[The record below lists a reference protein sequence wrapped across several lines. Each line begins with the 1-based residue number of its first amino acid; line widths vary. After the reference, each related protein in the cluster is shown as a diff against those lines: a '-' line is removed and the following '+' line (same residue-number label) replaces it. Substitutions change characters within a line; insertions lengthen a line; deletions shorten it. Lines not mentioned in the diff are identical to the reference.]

1 MKTMKHSGKKI
12 LSVFLAVLMVMT
24 AWVFVAPT
32 EAEAASKTVALS
44 ALAAIHNGSGDRS
57 NYDRIVICSD
67 GEAGN
72 TTVGNAKFNMASI
85 PENASKVTFNLST
98 GNHGGSLVSGASVKV
113 FLIDPSKCQAT
124 DINQA
129 INNIANI
136 YGGDY
141 NSEQGVTNAYN
152 YYDVTESQALYTFS
166 QNSSSHSFDITD
178 AVNTARAKGWSDLC
192 FAFIMP
198 DIYNDNNSNTWSDT
212 HINVSGTNLVCEYEP
227 VGQYYIRYVVNV
239 TNTGDEKDNNLFVSY
254 RTNNGQ
260 GELVTNETLFDGG
273 NFDWNGNNYV
283 IYEGYIDGFPTELHH
298 HFAFST
304 NTADE
309 RHENFRLYVGKDANS
324 LSSNSILA
332 TSGNNWTYNNKN
344 QDNHMPVVSGTP
356 YQNSISGMS
365 SLSFTVGKNGQGQSS
380 VTTGTVYDQYGVQW
394 YQAPTYAV
402 SSSSTSQ
409 VNVSGISAVASGRG
423 AYVKVTDPSGVFKSE
438 YGYNPSTGKVTLY
451 LRATSGGAS
460 ASVPITITAPQY
472 NAYLNYY
479 SGANAK
485 TYSNIGY
492 YNQSVIL
499 SDFPANSTP
508 TQLTGNAQ
516 QHQTYTWPANATQ
529 AFYIT
534 SDTTFPEVKGT
545 LADHNFDKNS
555 NGSVD
560 VGDYTITDGNH
571 SLTCADCGYTKT
583 QTHQK
588 GTTGYVTK
596 EETCTEDGIMT
607 YDCSVCG
614 KKAIETSEIN
624 NITGHNFAGSAVEN
638 VTGENG
644 NHWKKCSRCNVCGW
658 GTTENAYENHNWD
671 KNSDG
676 IVDASDAIETKAS
689 TCKEAG
695 YEKYK
700 CTVCSAT
707 WTKTLDLATH
717 TITATAKKD
726 VTNVCGGDGNAAF
739 WSCSVCDRVWK
750 DAALTEEISNV
761 DADNDG
767 IPDAAETK
775 GPDHEFTGA
784 YVSVSGGEDGTH
796 HRQCTRFTQCKTYGP
811 EEKHTWGD
819 PAVTPATCE
828 KEGKK
833 VYTCTSGCGQTY
845 EETIEKATH
854 QMTKI
859 PAVAAACGKPGNNE
873 YYSCST
879 CGKYYKDAE
888 GTKKTTVSD
897 ETIPALEH
905 TWTSHH
911 DYDTLKEDATCQ
923 KAAVYNN
930 HCDYCKVKMTG
941 ATHPYGAP
949 DTVNGHQ
956 FNGEIKKN
964 DDGTHSYACTVAGC
978 QEYGNATNC
987 EFTVLVKDVASTCHT
1002 VGYTIYKCA
1011 TCGKEKRVEKTSY
1024 DFTNHAGGTEVRDI
1038 IETKCNSNGFT
1049 GNTYCLGC
1057 RAIIKNGTTIT
1068 ADPSVHPHEDMKDY
1082 AKVDSTCQNDG
1093 WKAYRY
1099 CSACGT
1105 YEIAKET
1112 IAKKAHKF
1120 TTYTSNGDG
1129 THTATCD
1136 TCKADVAEPVTDTK
1150 DCSGGTAN
1158 CVDEA
1163 VCTVC
1168 GGKYGEV
1175 DSANHKT
1182 VITVKKKDSTC
1193 QTEGYEAYRKCEAC
1207 NVDIDPIT
1215 PIAKKD
1221 HVYGLWSTNNDGTHS
1236 RSCTTCDATVA
1247 NVAKETADCSGGVAT
1262 CIARAKCAVC
1272 KAEYGEINIAN
1283 HATQA
1288 ATLKNAKE
1296 ASCTEEGYTGDRHYD
1311 CCDAIKENGTTIPKL
1326 DHKYTV
1332 ALENTK
1338 VASTCTEKGSIKY
1351 KCETC
1356 DATEEKE
1363 LELNPQNHSSE
1374 ETIVVNDKAATC
1386 ESDGYTGDTYHKCCY
1401 KPGGSTAENRYALIS
1416 KGSVIKA
1423 NGQHVYSDAVPEYMI
1438 KKIVEEKDAEGNVT
1452 SRSFDLKDEEPAYA
1466 EKIGYRHDDNY
1477 WYHKQICTICYE
1489 VVETRCYTYPDHQ
1502 ADCVNTDSCFVCK
1515 GLCSLTNPDKHTL
1528 KEIEKISATCE
1539 KNGRKAYYVC
1549 EACGKE
1555 FFDLAGK
1562 NEITDE
1568 NKSQLVIPST
1578 MKHTID
1584 RDETPIADNKGN
1596 HTYSCSVCGTAIVE
1610 ACSGGEATCKDKAK
1624 CEYCGV
1630 EYGELNKNKHVK
1642 GTTIVESQEPY
1653 KCKPG
1658 VSGKTV
1664 YICCPDVVVYE
1675 GDIIPATEPH
1685 DWKET
1690 TDKADNCA
1698 NGYTITKTCNYCG
1711 EVEITEVAAGTHD
1724 LSVVVYETEK
1734 DCKKERTIYYA
1745 CSICG
1750 FTDKEV
1756 EIDGVTYKYI
1766 FAEVIEAKEDCTW
1779 TSWTYEQKPSCVVEG
1794 KKTRKCLACG
1804 KTEEEILPKTDHTIK
1819 TEAGYAA
1826 TCDKAGKQD
1835 YVYCVIE
1842 GCPYAKGG
1850 APIGQLAGYEKYKD
1864 CNGKVIE
1871 ALGHG
1876 DHNGDDY
1883 CDHCGGFLH
1892 ENEDGTNCNCIC
1904 HKRHWFMRIIYKI
1917 LRFFW
1922 KLFGISRTCC
1932 SAGVH
1937 Y

>member
-1 MKTMKHSGKKI
+1 MKTKKQTGKKV

-32 EAEAASKTVALS
+32 EAEAAVAATIKSTNEAELAKISGTTEITANVTGRFTNTGGTNEGDTDSEYSTYGSTYYKNVLYSPPNTWGSQAASVYHTDSNSTNVTYYMFYPTTVLMYDDATIPQMGAVFCVDPSDNYKAVMQSVWLKSNATGLALGGNWKGYTSGKIKFYLNMTNGTEYLSTTGSKEGSLQRTTAEDNWEFFANTIRFTGTMSDTEYSRTIKPTWGFLTGTNQYYKGIRWRDGASHNTSATASTPIYVINVKPLKAAYTEALS
-44 ALAAIHNGSGDRS
+44 VYNTLMDAKNDGTLAK
-57 NYDRIVICSD
+57 Y
-67 GEAGN
+67 
-72 TTVGNAKFNMASI
+72 TT
-85 PENASKVTFNLST
+85 
-98 GNHGGSLVSGASVKV
+98 ASVKTFV
-113 FLIDPSKCQAT
+113 ELANALLAANPNNYDWSSNTAT
-124 DINQA
+124 Q
-129 INNIANI
+129 
-136 YGGDY
+136 
-141 NSEQGVTNAYN
+141 VTNYATNAAAAVSAWNAWGGLEIQKYSVTFK
-152 YYDVTESQALYTFS
+152 DVNGNEFS
-166 QNSSSHSFDITD
+166 QNYNYGT
-178 AVNTARAKGWSDLC
+178 AVDCASIAAGLGNTIKQIDKDYHQSYSWNTA
-192 FAFIMP
+192 
-198 DIYNDNNSNTWSDT
+198 
-212 HINVSGTNLVCEYEP
+212 
-227 VGQYYIRYVVNV
+227 
-239 TNTGDEKDNNLFVSY
+239 
-254 RTNNGQ
+254 
-260 GELVTNETLFDGG
+260 
-273 NFDWNGNNYV
+273 
-283 IYEGYIDGFPTELHH
+283 
-298 HFAFST
+298 
-304 NTADE
+304 
-309 RHENFRLYVGKDANS
+309 
-324 LSSNSILA
+324 
-332 TSGNNWTYNNKN
+332 TY
-344 QDNHMPVVSGTP
+344 
-356 YQNSISGMS
+356 
-365 SLSFTVGKNGQGQSS
+365 
-380 VTTGTVYDQYGVQW
+380 VTT
-394 YQAPTYAV
+394 
-402 SSSSTSQ
+402 
-409 VNVSGISAVASGRG
+409 
-423 AYVKVTDPSGVFKSE
+423 VTDDVVITE
-438 YGYNPSTGKVTLY
+438 TANNAENHTYGGWTQNENDHTRTC
-451 LRATSGGAS
+451 
-460 ASVPITITAPQY
+460 TA
-472 NAYLNYY
+472 
-479 SGANAK
+479 
-485 TYSNIGY
+485 
-492 YNQSVIL
+492 
-499 SDFPANSTP
+499 
-508 TQLTGNAQ
+508 
-516 QHQTYTWPANATQ
+516 
-529 AFYIT
+529 
-534 SDTTFPEVKGT
+534 
-545 LADHNFDKNS
+545 
-555 NGSVD
+555 
-560 VGDYTITDGNH
+560 
-571 SLTCADCGYTKT
+571 CGYVQT
-583 QTHQK
+583 QGHIVDYNK
-588 GTTGYVTK
+588 GYPTK
-596 EETCTEDGIMT
+596 EETCTEDGEMT

-614 KKAIETSEIN
+614 KKAIETSVIN
-624 NITGHNFAGSAVEN
+624 KITGHDFSGEIVIKEE
-638 VTGENG
+638 GENG
-644 NHWKKCSRCNVCGW
+644 SHWKKCVRFDECGAYGW
-658 GTTENAYENHNWD
+658 AGVENKCEYHNWD

-676 IVDASDAIETKAS
+676 TVDASDAEETKAS

-695 YEKYK
+695 YEKYTCK
-700 CTVCSAT
+700 VCSAT

-717 TITATAKKD
+717 TIAATAAKN
-726 VTNVCGGDGNAAF
+726 VTNVCGGEGNIAY
-739 WSCSVCDRVWK
+739 WTCSVCNRVWK
-750 DAALTEEISNV
+750 DAGLANEISNV

-784 YVSVSGGEDGTH
+784 YVSASAGENGKH
-796 HRQCTRFTQCKTYGP
+796 YRQCTRFTQCNTYGP
-811 EEKHTWGD
+811 EEKHTWGAPAVENATCTKEGSKTYTCTLCPQTYTETISKVAHEMTKID
-819 PAVTPATCE
+819 AVTP
-828 KEGKK
+828 K
-833 VYTCTSGCGQTY
+833 CG
-845 EETIEKATH
+845 IA
-854 QMTKI
+854 
-859 PAVAAACGKPGNNE
+859 GNYE

-879 CGKYYKDAE
+879 CGKYYKDEA
-888 GTKKTTVSD
+888 GTTETTVSA

-905 TWTSHH
+905 TWTAHH
-911 DYDTLKEDATCQ
+911 DYDTLKDAATCQ
-923 KAAVYNN
+923 NAAVYYN
-930 HCDYCKVKMTG
+930 HCDYCKVQMTG
-941 ATHPYGAP
+941 THTDGDP
-949 DTVNGHQ
+949 DKVNGHK
-956 FNGEIKKN
+956 FDGEIVDLNNGKHAYK
-964 DDGTHSYACTVAGC
+964 CTVEGC
-978 QEYGNATNC
+978 TEYGNQTDC
-987 EFTVLVKDVASTCHT
+987 VYKVVDDVASTCHT
-1002 VGYTIYKCA
+1002 FGYTTYECETCGHGYSTYKKEYDSTNHEGGIEVKDAIEA
-1011 TCGKEKRVEKTSY
+1011 TCN
-1024 DFTNHAGGTEVRDI
+1024 TNGY
-1038 IETKCNSNGFT
+1038 T
-1049 GNTYCLGC
+1049 GDTYCLGC
-1057 RAIIKNGTTIT
+1057 GDMIAPGTTIT
-1068 ADPSVHPHEDMKDY
+1068 ADPAIHPHENMQDY
-1082 AKVDSTCQNDG
+1082 EGKAATCQTEG
-1093 WKAYRY
+1093 YKAYKY
-1099 CSACGT
+1099 CDQCGT

-1112 IAKKAHKF
+1112 IAKKDHKF
-1120 TTYTSNGDG
+1120 TTYKSNGDG

-1136 TCKADVAEPVTDTK
+1136 TCDPTVGTPATK
-1150 DCSGGTAN
+1150 DGNCSGGTAN
-1158 CVDEA
+1158 CVDKA

-1168 GGKYGEV
+1168 GGKYGDF

-1182 VITVKKKDSTC
+1182 VNTVKKKDSTC
-1193 QTEGYEAYRKCEAC
+1193 QTVGHEAYRKCEAC
-1207 NVDIDPIT
+1207 GVDIDPIT

-1221 HVYGLWSTNNDGTHS
+1221 HVYGSWSANNDGTHS
-1236 RSCTTCDATVA
+1236 RSCTTCDAAVA
-1247 NVAKETADCSGGVAT
+1247 AVAKETAGCSGGVAT
-1262 CIARAKCAVC
+1262 CKDKAKCEVC
-1272 KAEYGEINIAN
+1272 KAEYGEINSAN

-1296 ASCTEEGYTGDRHYD
+1296 ASCTEEGYTGDRHYN
-1311 CCDAIKENGTTIPKL
+1311 CCDDIKEKGTTIPKL

-1332 ALENTK
+1332 ALEDTK
-1338 VASTCTEKGSIKY
+1338 VASTCTEKGSIEY

-1356 DATEEKE
+1356 TATEKRE

-1416 KGSVIKA
+1416 KGTVIKA
-1423 NGQHVYSDAVPEYMI
+1423 NGQHVYSPAVPEYMI

-1489 VVETRCYTYPDHQ
+1489 VVETRCYTYPDHR

-1642 GTTIVESQEPY
+1642 GTIIQGKVDPDR
-1653 KCKPG
+1653 CKPG

-1664 YICCPDVVVYE
+1664 YECCPDVVVYE

-1711 EVEITEVAAGTHD
+1711 EVETTEVAAGTHD

-1794 KKTRKCLACG
+1794 KKTRKCVACG

>member
-1 MKTMKHSGKKI
+1 MKTMKHSGKKV
-12 LSVFLAVLMVMT
+12 LSVFLAALMVMT
-24 AWVFVAPT
+24 AWVFVEPT
-32 EAEAASKTVALS
+32 EAEASGSLNATQLAENNRAIIDTLTKPATVTLT
-44 ALAAIHNGSGDRS
+44 G
-57 NYDRIVICSD
+57 
-67 GEAGN
+67 
-72 TTVGNAKFNMASI
+72 
-85 PENASKVTFNLST
+85 NLST
-98 GNHGGSLVSGASVKV
+98 KVGRYNFYDDGDTDSVVNKYGTQSFVNVVYTPQVKSADDPAADFGMGQSQRADSVKV
-113 FLIDPSKCQAT
+113 FYPETVMVVDG
-124 DINQA
+124 
-129 INNIANI
+129 NNIPQMGVLLAADAYKNQSLRCISCWMPSGSNGLSFMSKNNRSEWHGKAEEDSCFYYTMWDAPEGYCLSSNGQNTDTKWGTTKGKWTFFANHLRFTGSFNANEWVRSI
-136 YGGDY
+136 VPKWSFMGGSND
-141 NSEQGVTNAYN
+141 SSV
-152 YYDVTESQALYTFS
+152 YTA
-166 QNSSSHSFDITD
+166 SSTRKTI
-178 AVNTARAKGWSDLC
+178 
-192 FAFIMP
+192 
-198 DIYNDNNSNTWSDT
+198 
-212 HINVSGTNLVCEYEP
+212 
-227 VGQYYIRYVVNV
+227 YVVNLKGYNDLIDTIFNDLQTV
-239 TNTGDEKDNNLFVSY
+239 RNEAYKYKTESIEAYVNAIKGVINASPANYNF
-254 RTNNGQ
+254 NGQ
-260 GELVTNETLFDGG
+260 GGS
-273 NFDWNGNNYV
+273 
-283 IYEGYIDGFPTELHH
+283 
-298 HFAFST
+298 A
-304 NTADE
+304 
-309 RHENFRLYVGKDANS
+309 
-324 LSSNSILA
+324 A
-332 TSGNNWTYNNKN
+332 TSWATA
-344 QDNHMPVVSGTP
+344 
-356 YQNSISGMS
+356 IS
-365 SLSFTVGKNGQGQSS
+365 
-380 VTTGTVYDQYGVQW
+380 
-394 YQAPTYAV
+394 
-402 SSSSTSQ
+402 
-409 VNVSGISAVASGRG
+409 
-423 AYVKVTDPSGVFKSE
+423 
-438 YGYNPSTGKVTLY
+438 
-451 LRATSGGAS
+451 
-460 ASVPITITAPQY
+460 
-472 NAYLNYY
+472 
-479 SGANAK
+479 NAK
-485 TYSNIGY
+485 TAYDSAKNKTLATYTLTFEDINGNVKY
-492 YNQSVIL
+492 TNTYNYGTAVNCESIA
-499 SDFPANSTP
+499 PAN
-508 TQLTGNAQ
+508 TG
-516 QHQTYTWPANATQ
+516 ATQ
-529 AFYIT
+529 IAGDDSYHRLYKWNT
-534 SDTTFPEVKGT
+534 
-545 LADHNFDKNS
+545 DK
-555 NGSVD
+555 
-560 VGDYTITDGNH
+560 
-571 SLTCADCGYTKT
+571 
-583 QTHQK
+583 
-588 GTTGYVTK
+588 YVTTIVDDVVINEISSGTQSHSYGEVTFVNANEHK
-596 EETCTEDGIMT
+596 
-607 YDCSVCG
+607 SVC
-614 KKAIETSEIN
+614 T
-624 NITGHNFAGSAVEN
+624 
-638 VTGENG
+638 
-644 NHWKKCSRCNVCGW
+644 VC
-658 GTTENAYENHNWD
+658 
-671 KNSDG
+671 
-676 IVDASDAIETKAS
+676 
-689 TCKEAG
+689 G
-695 YEKYK
+695 YEKVQAHTPDTGRITKEPTCEETGVRTYKCTGCSTDYKTESVAAQGHSFTSKIYAEKEEGQNGTHYQKCIRCDKYGWGVTEGNCEAHKWQEDSRVNAECETDGLVTYK
-700 CTVCSAT
+700 CTVCGST
-707 WTKTLDLATH
+707 SYTMTLTKTGHEKTTYH
-717 TITATAKKD
+717 KGQAKSCGVKGWSEYWTCDKCGD
-726 VTNVCGGDGNAAF
+726 VFTN
-739 WSCSVCDRVWK
+739 S
-750 DAALTEEISNV
+750 ALTNEVDKI
-761 DADNDG
+761 DADANG
-767 IPDAAETK
+767 VPDVVEIAADSHIFN
-775 GPDHEFTGA
+775 GQA
-784 YVSVSGGEDGTH
+784 VSVTPGKDGTH
-796 HRQCTRFTQCKTYGP
+796 NYMCSNCGKAYGVNGVVDATEAHSWGEPEINDSSCT
-811 EEKHTWGD
+811 
-819 PAVTPATCE
+819 
-828 KEGKK
+828 KEGLKK
-833 VYTCTSGCGQTY
+833 FTCTICNQTY
-845 EETIEKATH
+845 TETIEVKPH

-859 PAVAAACGKPGNNE
+859 DAVEAKCGKAGNNE

-879 CGKYYKDAE
+879 CGKYYKDLD
-888 GTKKTTVSD
+888 GTTETTVVD
-897 ETIPALEH
+897 EVIPALVH
-905 TWTSHH
+905 KWTAHH
-911 DYDTLKEDATCQ
+911 DYDTLVSAATCMS
-923 KAAVYNN
+923 KAVYNN
-930 HCDYCKVKMTG
+930 HCDYCKIQLIGT
-941 ATHPYGAP
+941 THEYGDV

-956 FNGEIKKN
+956 FNGDIKQN
-964 DDGTHSYACTVAGC
+964 ADGTHSYKCTVEGC
-978 QEYGNATNC
+978 TEYGNVTTC
-987 EFTVLVKDVASTCHT
+987 KFTVLVEDVASTCHT
-1002 VGYTIYKCA
+1002 VGYTIHKCA
-1011 TCGKEKRVEKTSY
+1011 TCGKENRVEKTGY
-1024 DFTNHAGGTEVRDI
+1024 DFTNHEGGTEVKDK
-1038 IETKCNSNGFT
+1038 IEPKCNSNGFT
-1049 GNTYCLGC
+1049 GNTFCLGC
-1057 RAIIKNGTTIT
+1057 GTKIATGTTIT
-1068 ADPSVHPHEDMKDY
+1068 ADPAVHPHENMQDY
-1082 AKVDSTCQNDG
+1082 EKVDSTCQTEG
-1093 WKAYRY
+1093 YKAYRY

-1120 TTYTSNGDG
+1120 TTYNSNSDG

-1136 TCKADVAEPVTDTK
+1136 TCDAAVAEPVTDTK
-1150 DCSGGTAN
+1150 NCSGGTAN
-1158 CVDEA
+1158 CVDKA

-1168 GGKYGEV
+1168 SGEYGGV

-1182 VITVKKKDSTC
+1182 VITVKKVDSTC
-1193 QTEGYEAYRKCEAC
+1193 QTEGHEAYKKCDAC
-1207 NVDIDPIT
+1207 GEVIGTIT

-1221 HVYGLWSTNNDGTHS
+1221 HVYGSWSTNNDGTHS

-1247 NVAKETADCSGGVAT
+1247 AVAKETAGCSGGVAT
-1262 CIARAKCAVC
+1262 CIARAKCEVC
-1272 KAEYGEINIAN
+1272 KAEYGEKNSAN
-1283 HATQA
+1283 HDTEA
-1288 ATLKNAKE
+1288 ATLKDAKE
-1296 ASCTEEGYTGDRHYD
+1296 ASCTKEGYTGDRHYN
-1311 CCDAIKENGTTIPKL
+1311 CCDAIKEKGTAIPKL

-1332 ALENTK
+1332 ALEYTK
-1338 VASTCTEKGSIKY
+1338 VASTCTEKGSIY
-1351 KCETC
+1351 YQCETC
-1356 DATEEKE
+1356 DATEERE

-1401 KPGGSTAENRYALIS
+1401 KPGGTTAENRYALIS

-1489 VVETRCYTYPDHQ
+1489 VVETRCYTYPDHR

-1642 GTTIVESQEPY
+1642 GTIIQGNVAPDR
-1653 KCKPG
+1653 CKPG

-1664 YICCPDVVVYE
+1664 YECCPDVVVYE

-1711 EVEITEVAAGTHD
+1711 EVETTEVAAGTHD

-1917 LRFFW
+1917 LSFFW

>member
-1 MKTMKHSGKKI
+1 MKTMKHSGKKV
-12 LSVFLAVLMVMT
+12 LSVFLAALMVMT
-24 AWVFVAPT
+24 AWVFVAP
-32 EAEAASKTVALS
+32 EQAEAVSAATISSTNNASVNGFTDASFDTSFTTVSGNFHGDNASETASKGIFKNTLYSPHFPASNNNLTDTYAGVYFGTLGRKADGARVWYPETTLIYDGVTTPQIGLLFDIDS
-44 ALAAIHNGSGDRS
+44 NSDNRVGIKNVYISSGANGLTFPDSYWTAKSECAKDTNYYTHFTFNWIMNNNKNNYWISTSSGNDKESKCSKKGYWDIYATYLQYTGGAFGSGSTYYKAINPTWVCRTGS
-57 NYDRIVICSD
+57 NYTGTTNKTIYVID
-67 GEAGN
+67 YVPLKNAL
-72 TTVGNAKFNMASI
+72 TNAKSI
-85 PENASKVTFNLST
+85 INEIKAVPAKYTT
-98 GNHGGSLVSGASVKV
+98 ASVKSFEAAV
-113 FLIDPSKCQAT
+113 NKLIAAKPNNYINSSKNDVT
-124 DINQA
+124 
-129 INNIANI
+129 
-136 YGGDY
+136 GW
-141 NSEQGVTNAYN
+141 NSAVVEALNAYN
-152 YYDVTESQALYTFS
+152 SAKNLVVQQYAITFDRVSGEDVTYSYNYGTAIDC
-166 QNSSSHSFDITD
+166 NSI
-178 AVNTARAKGWSDLC
+178 K
-192 FAFIMP
+192 P
-198 DIYNDNNSNTWSDT
+198 
-212 HINVSGTNLVCEYEP
+212 
-227 VGQYYIRYVVNV
+227 
-239 TNTGDEKDNNLFVSY
+239 TNTGATQIAGNDE
-254 RTNNGQ
+254 
-260 GELVTNETLFDGG
+260 
-273 NFDWNGNNYV
+273 
-283 IYEGYIDGFPTELHH
+283 
-298 HFAFST
+298 
-304 NTADE
+304 
-309 RHENFRLYVGKDANS
+309 
-324 LSSNSILA
+324 
-332 TSGNNWTYNNKN
+332 
-344 QDNHMPVVSGTP
+344 
-356 YQNSISGMS
+356 
-365 SLSFTVGKNGQGQSS
+365 
-380 VTTGTVYDQYGVQW
+380 
-394 YQAPTYAV
+394 
-402 SSSSTSQ
+402 
-409 VNVSGISAVASGRG
+409 
-423 AYVKVTDPSGVFKSE
+423 
-438 YGYNPSTGKVTLY
+438 
-451 LRATSGGAS
+451 
-460 ASVPITITAPQY
+460 
-472 NAYLNYY
+472 
-479 SGANAK
+479 
-485 TYSNIGY
+485 
-492 YNQSVIL
+492 
-499 SDFPANSTP
+499 
-508 TQLTGNAQ
+508 
-516 QHQTYTWPANATQ
+516 QHQTYTWPANAAQ

-534 SDTTFPEVKGT
+534 DDTTYTEVTDK
-545 LADHNFDKNS
+545 LADHNFDKNG

-560 VGDYTITDGNH
+560 AGDYTITDGNH

-583 QTHQK
+583 QAHKK
-588 GTTGYVTK
+588 GTGYVTK
-596 EETCTEDGIMT
+596 TETCTEDGIMT

-614 KKAIETSEIN
+614 KKAIATSAIN
-624 NITGHNFAGSAVEN
+624 TITGHNFTGTAVEN
-638 VTGENG
+638 VEGENG
-644 NHWKKCSRCNVCGW
+644 NHWRKCSRCNVYGW
-658 GTTENAYENHNWD
+658 GTTANACENHIWD
-671 KNSDG
+671 ENEDG
-676 IVDASDAIETKAS
+676 TVNASDAEETKAS

-695 YEKYK
+695 YEKYTCK
-700 CTVCSAT
+700 VCSAT
-707 WTKTLDLATH
+707 WTKTLDLAAHKT
-717 TITATAKKD
+717 TATAAKD
-726 VTNVCGGDGNAAF
+726 VTNVCGGEGNIAY
-739 WSCSVCDRVWK
+739 WTCSVCNRVWT
-750 DAALTEEISNV
+750 DAALTDELADTT
-761 DADNDG
+761 DADGDN
-767 IPDAAETK
+767 IPDALETK

-784 YVSVSGGEDGTH
+784 YKSASAGKDGTH
-796 HRQCTRFTQCKTYGP
+796 NRACSICGKAYGIGNTEGATAP
-811 EEKHTWGD
+811 HVWG
-819 PAVTPATCE
+819 TPTVVDATCT
-828 KEGKK
+828 KEGSRTYK
-833 VYTCTSGCGQTY
+833 CTLCPQTY
-845 EETIEKATH
+845 TEIISKVAH
-854 QMTKI
+854 KMTKI
-859 PAVAAACGKPGNNE
+859 DAVEPKCGIAGNNK

-879 CGKYYKDAE
+879 CGKYYKDEA
-888 GTKKTTVSD
+888 GTTETTVSA
-897 ETIPALEH
+897 ETLPALVH
-905 TWTSHH
+905 TWTAHH
-911 DYDTLKEDATCQ
+911 DYDTLKTPATCQ

-930 HCDYCKVKMTG
+930 HCDYCEIQLIG
-941 ATHPYGAP
+941 ATHEYGSV
-949 DTVNGHQ
+949 DTANGHR

-964 DDGTHSYACTVAGC
+964 DDGTHSYKCTVAGC
-978 QEYGNATNC
+978 TEYGNATTCNY
-987 EFTVLVKDVASTCHT
+987 EVTEDVASTCKT
-1002 VGYTIYKCA
+1002 PGYTTHTCTVCKNGYSTTKALDPNNHTGEGTYIIESSEPTCA
-1011 TCGKEKRVEKTSY
+1011 TLGSTGVEKCSGCDVALSTKLN
-1024 DFTNHAGGTEVRDI
+1024 DLPLNPNNHENMIDY
-1038 IETKCNSNGFT
+1038 NGQE
-1049 GNTYCLGC
+1049 
-1057 RAIIKNGTTIT
+1057 A
-1068 ADPSVHPHEDMKDY
+1068 
-1082 AKVDSTCQNDG
+1082 TCQTEG
-1093 WKAYRY
+1093 YKAYKY
-1099 CSACGT
+1099 CDQCGT

-1120 TTYTSNGDG
+1120 TTYKSNGNG

-1168 GGKYGEV
+1168 GGEYGDV

-1182 VITVKKKDSTC
+1182 VITVKKEDSTC
-1193 QTEGYEAYRKCEAC
+1193 QTEGHEAYKKCEAC
-1207 NVDIDPIT
+1207 GVDIDPIT

-1221 HVYGLWSTNNDGTHS
+1221 HVYGSWSANNDGTHS

-1247 NVAKETADCSGGVAT
+1247 AVAKETAGCSGGEAT
-1262 CIARAKCAVC
+1262 CIARAKCEVC
-1272 KAEYGEINIAN
+1272 KAEYGEKNSAN

-1288 ATLKNAKE
+1288 ATLKDAKE
-1296 ASCTEEGYTGDRHYD
+1296 ASCTKEGYTGDRHYN
-1311 CCDAIKENGTTIPKL
+1311 CCDAIKEKGTAIPML

-1338 VASTCTEKGSIKY
+1338 VASTCTEKGSIY
-1351 KCETC
+1351 YQCETC
-1356 DATEEKE
+1356 TATEKRE

-1401 KPGGSTAENRYALIS
+1401 KPGGTTAENRYALIS

-1423 NGQHVYSDAVPEYMI
+1423 NGQHVYSAAVPEYMI

-1466 EKIGYRHDDNY
+1466 EKIEYRHDDNY

-1489 VVETRCYTYPDHQ
+1489 VVETRCYTYPDHR

-1568 NKSQLVIPST
+1568 NKSQLVIHST
-1578 MKHTID
+1578 KKHTID
-1584 RDETPIADNKGN
+1584 RDDTPTQAKDDKGN
-1596 HTYSCSVCGTAIVE
+1596 VIPGKHAYSCSVCGTAIVE

-1642 GTTIVESQEPY
+1642 GTIIQGNVAPDR
-1653 KCKPG
+1653 CKPG

-1664 YICCPDVVVYE
+1664 YECCPDVVVYE

-1711 EVEITEVAAGTHD
+1711 EVETTEVAAGTHD

-1917 LRFFW
+1917 LSFFW

>member
-24 AWVFVAPT
+24 AWVFVAPEKAT
-32 EAEAASKTVALS
+32 AAADVAPATTYATYHVKLTVKFENIGKSGHVIIYYYPVNADGSLNTSVRGEYILVNSAKQYSSTTWTFDTADDSTRRLSTDTGAETGPVQGWPYGVKLGSVGNLVSSSTLKLTGLEIGNKSVVLNGGSWSAASGKTKEVLY
-44 ALAAIHNGSGDRS
+44 NNTGSGWDGYLDWPVPAVSSASVSPTSTTINIPKSGTATS
-57 NYDRIVICSD
+57 NV
-67 GEAGN
+67 
-72 TTVGNAKFNMASI
+72 TAKF
-85 PENASKVTFNLST
+85 
-98 GNHGGSLVSGASVKV
+98 
-113 FLIDPSKCQAT
+113 
-124 DINQA
+124 
-129 INNIANI
+129 
-136 YGGDY
+136 
-141 NSEQGVTNAYN
+141 
-152 YYDVTESQALYTFS
+152 
-166 QNSSSHSFDITD
+166 
-178 AVNTARAKGWSDLC
+178 
-192 FAFIMP
+192 
-198 DIYNDNNSNTWSDT
+198 
-212 HINVSGTNLVCEYEP
+212 
-227 VGQYYIRYVVNV
+227 
-239 TNTGDEKDNNLFVSY
+239 
-254 RTNNGQ
+254 
-260 GELVTNETLFDGG
+260 
-273 NFDWNGNNYV
+273 
-283 IYEGYIDGFPTELHH
+283 
-298 HFAFST
+298 
-304 NTADE
+304 
-309 RHENFRLYVGKDANS
+309 
-324 LSSNSILA
+324 
-332 TSGNNWTYNNKN
+332 
-344 QDNHMPVVSGTP
+344 
-356 YQNSISGMS
+356 
-365 SLSFTVGKNGQGQSS
+365 
-380 VTTGTVYDQYGVQW
+380 YDQYGVEWPDQT
-394 YQAPTYAV
+394 ASASLSPAAAGSVTTSGSTATI
-402 SSSSTSQ
+402 SSSINNLTSS
-409 VNVSGISAVASGRG
+409 NN
-423 AYVKVTDPSGVFKSE
+423 
-438 YGYNPSTGKVTLY
+438 YNSSTGKGTATL
-451 LRATSGGAS
+451 TMTKGNAS
-460 ASVPITITAPQY
+460 ASCNVTFQSPKY

-479 SGANAK
+479 SGDNAK

-492 YNQSVIL
+492 YNQSVTL
-499 SDFPANSTP
+499 TDLPANTA
-508 TQLTGNAQ
+508 TAQIAGNETY
-516 QHQTYTWPANATQ
+516 HQPYKWPDNTANAFNLDGDKTYKEEKAPVEEHSWSAWTQ
-529 AFYIT
+529 N
-534 SDTTFPEVKGT
+534 EN
-545 LADHNFDKNS
+545 DHTRTC
-555 NGSVD
+555 SV
-560 VGDYTITDGNH
+560 
-571 SLTCADCGYTKT
+571 CGYVQT
-583 QTHQK
+583 QDHIT
-588 GTTGYVTK
+588 GTGYVTK
-596 EETCTEDGIMT
+596 EETCTEDGEMT

-614 KKAIETSEIN
+614 KKAIETSVIN
-624 NITGHNFAGSAVEN
+624 KITGHDFSGEIVIKEE
-638 VTGENG
+638 GENG
-644 NHWKKCSRCNVCGW
+644 SHWKKCVRFDECGAYGW
-658 GTTENAYENHNWD
+658 AGVENNCEDHNWD
-671 KNSDG
+671 KNDDG
-676 IVDASDAIETKAS
+676 QVNAKDATSSKAS

-695 YEKYK
+695 YEKYTCK
-700 CTVCSAT
+700 VCSAT

-717 TITATAKKD
+717 TIAATAAKN
-726 VTNVCGGDGNAAF
+726 VTNVCGGEGNIAY
-739 WSCSVCDRVWK
+739 WTCSVCNRVWT
-750 DAALTEEISNV
+750 DAGLANEISNV

-784 YVSVSGGEDGTH
+784 YVSASVGKDGTH
-796 HRQCTRFTQCKTYGP
+796 HRQCARFTQCNTYGP

-873 YYSCST
+873 YYSCLT
-879 CGKYYKDAE
+879 CGKYYKDEA
-888 GTKKTTVSD
+888 GTTETTVSA
-897 ETIPALEH
+897 ETIPALVH

-911 DYDTLKEDATCQ
+911 DYDELKDAATCQ
-923 KAAVYNN
+923 SAAVYYN
-930 HCDYCKVKMTG
+930 HCDYCKVQLAG
-941 ATHPYGAP
+941 ATHYYGAP

-956 FNGEIKKN
+956 FNGATKQN
-964 DDGTHSYACTVAGC
+964 ADGTHSYKCTVEGC
-978 QEYGNATNC
+978 PEYGNKTICDYEVTA
-987 EFTVLVKDVASTCHT
+987 DVASTCKT
-1002 VGYTIYKCA
+1002 PGYTTHTCTVCKNGYSTTKALDPNNHTGEGTYIIESSEPTCA
-1011 TCGKEKRVEKTSY
+1011 TRGSTGIEKCSGCDETLSSKINDIPVDLTKHENMQDYEGK
-1024 DFTNHAGGTEVRDI
+1024 A
-1038 IETKCNSNGFT
+1038 
-1049 GNTYCLGC
+1049 
-1057 RAIIKNGTTIT
+1057 A
-1068 ADPSVHPHEDMKDY
+1068 
-1082 AKVDSTCQNDG
+1082 TCQNAG

-1099 CSACGT
+1099 CSACDT

-1112 IAKKAHKF
+1112 IAKRAHKF
-1120 TTYTSNGDG
+1120 TNYTPNGDG

-1136 TCKADVAEPVTDTK
+1136 TCDPTVATPATDTK

-1158 CVDEA
+1158 CIDKA

-1168 GGKYGEV
+1168 SGEYGNV
-1175 DSANHKT
+1175 DSTNHKT
-1182 VITVKKKDSTC
+1182 VITVKKEDSTC
-1193 QTEGYEAYRKCEAC
+1193 QTEGYEAYRKCKDC
-1207 NVDIDPIT
+1207 GVDIDPII

-1221 HVYGLWSTNNDGTHS
+1221 HLYGSWSTNNDGTHS
-1236 RSCTTCDATVA
+1236 KSCTTCDAAVA
-1247 NVAKETADCSGGVAT
+1247 EVAKETVDCSGGVAT
-1262 CIARAKCAVC
+1262 CIAKARCSVC
-1272 KAEYGEINIAN
+1272 KAEYGEKNSAN

-1288 ATLKNAKE
+1288 ATLKDAKE
-1296 ASCTEEGYTGDRHYD
+1296 ASCTEEGYTGDRRYN
-1311 CCDAIKENGTTIPKL
+1311 CCDAIKEKGTTIPML

-1332 ALENTK
+1332 ALEYTK
-1338 VASTCTEKGSIKY
+1338 VASTCTEKGSIEY

-1356 DATEEKE
+1356 TAKEKRE

-1416 KGSVIKA
+1416 KGTVIKA
-1423 NGQHVYSDAVPEYMI
+1423 NGQHVYSPAVPEYMI
-1438 KKIVEEKDAEGNVT
+1438 DEIVEEKDAEGNVT
-1452 SRSFDLKDEEPAYA
+1452 SRSIKLKTEEPDYA
-1466 EKIGYRHDDNY
+1466 KKITYRRADNY

-1584 RDETPIADNKGN
+1584 RDDTPTQAKDDKGN
-1596 HTYSCSVCGTAIVE
+1596 VIPGKHAYSCSVCGTAIVE

-1642 GTTIVESQEPY
+1642 GTIIQGNVAPDR
-1653 KCKPG
+1653 CKPG

-1664 YICCPDVVVYE
+1664 YECCPDVVVYE

-1711 EVEITEVAAGTHD
+1711 EVETTEVAAGTHD

-1826 TCDKAGKQD
+1826 TCDNAGKQD

>member
-32 EAEAASKTVALS
+32 EAEAESATVISETNTTALNSIGSFNTDVTFFYDHNWAYNGDNQDNEVNVYKNVLYASDCGSSATASTGSVNLKDSGAATIEWYHGTYIFLYDGVTTPTAGVMVAMIPKNSSHNIRMYSSYIHQGEGLS
-44 ALAAIHNGSGDRS
+44 LAHNW
-57 NYDRIVICSD
+57 YASD
-67 GEAGN
+67 GRANFMWVISAPGN
-72 TTVGNAKFNMASI
+72 QNAATNDGSINSTYAWTV
-85 PENASKVTFNLST
+85 
-98 GNHGGSLVSGASVKV
+98 
-113 FLIDPSKCQAT
+113 
-124 DINQA
+124 
-129 INNIANI
+129 
-136 YGGDY
+136 
-141 NSEQGVTNAYN
+141 
-152 YYDVTESQALYTFS
+152 
-166 QNSSSHSFDITD
+166 
-178 AVNTARAKGWSDLC
+178 
-192 FAFIMP
+192 
-198 DIYNDNNSNTWSDT
+198 NSNTWFANKLQFTGTMSDSEYYKDIT
-212 HINVSGTNLVCEYEP
+212 VTWGWKGNQKSQGTGNVYTYKDGSTNHV
-227 VGQYYIRYVVNV
+227 YVVNYKPLKAALNEALGTGTYSI
-239 TNTGDEKDNNLFVSY
+239 TNLENNAAKYTIASIAEYVAAVKDLIAAKP
-254 RTNNGQ
+254 
-260 GELVTNETLFDGG
+260 
-273 NFDWNGNNYV
+273 NNY
-283 IYEGYIDGFPTELHH
+283 
-298 HFAFST
+298 
-304 NTADE
+304 
-309 RHENFRLYVGKDANS
+309 
-324 LSSNSILA
+324 LSSNS
-332 TSGNNWTYNNKN
+332 NNYMGYANAASAAVTRFNNAKAN
-344 QDNHMPVVSGTP
+344 LKIQQYTLKFTNINGVEKYSQPYDYGTP
-356 YQNSISGMS
+356 VNCTDIAAGLGNTIKQIDKDYH
-365 SLSFTVGKNGQGQSS
+365 QSYS
-380 VTTGTVYDQYGVQW
+380 WNTAAYVTT
-394 YQAPTYAV
+394 
-402 SSSSTSQ
+402 
-409 VNVSGISAVASGRG
+409 
-423 AYVKVTDPSGVFKSE
+423 VTDDVVITE
-438 YGYNPSTGKVTLY
+438 TANNAENHNYGDWTQNENDHTRTC
-451 LRATSGGAS
+451 
-460 ASVPITITAPQY
+460 SVC
-472 NAYLNYY
+472 
-479 SGANAK
+479 
-485 TYSNIGY
+485 GY
-492 YNQSVIL
+492 V
-499 SDFPANSTP
+499 
-508 TQLTGNAQ
+508 
-516 QHQTYTWPANATQ
+516 HTQ
-529 AFYIT
+529 AHI
-534 SDTTFPEVKGT
+534 KG
-545 LADHNFDKNS
+545 
-555 NGSVD
+555 
-560 VGDYTITDGNH
+560 
-571 SLTCADCGYTKT
+571 
-583 QTHQK
+583 
-588 GTTGYVTK
+588 TGYVTK
-596 EETCTEDGIMT
+596 EETCTEDGVMT

-614 KKAIETSEIN
+614 KKAIETSVIN
-624 NITGHNFAGSAVEN
+624 NITGHSFTGDAVEN

-644 NHWKKCSRCNVCGW
+644 NHWKKCSRCDVYGW
-658 GTTENAYENHNWD
+658 GTTENACENHNWD
-671 KNSDG
+671 KNADDT
-676 IVDASDAIETKAS
+676 VNASDAETKAS

-695 YEKYK
+695 YEKYT
-700 CTVCSAT
+700 CQVCSAT
-707 WTKTLDLATH
+707 WTKTLDLAAH
-717 TITATAKKD
+717 NTIATAAKD
-726 VTNVCGGDGNAAF
+726 VTNECGSEGNIAY
-739 WSCSVCDRVWK
+739 WTCSVCNRVWK
-750 DAALTEEISNV
+750 DAALADEISNA

-775 GPDHEFTGA
+775 GPKHDFTGA
-784 YVSVSGGEDGTH
+784 YRSVSAGKDGTH
-796 HRQCTRFTQCKTYGP
+796 NRTCKICGKAYGIGDTEGATEAHAWNDPTVVEATCTKEGSKTYKC
-811 EEKHTWGD
+811 KHCPQTYTETISKVAHKMTKID
-819 PAVTPATCE
+819 AVTPE
-828 KEGKK
+828 
-833 VYTCTSGCGQTY
+833 CG
-845 EETIEKATH
+845 IA
-854 QMTKI
+854 
-859 PAVAAACGKPGNNE
+859 GNNE
-873 YYSCST
+873 YYQCT
-879 CGKYYKDAE
+879 VCKDYFKDAE
-888 GTKKTTVSD
+888 GTTKTTVAS
-897 ETIPALEH
+897 ETLPALVH
-905 TWTSHH
+905 TWTDHH
-911 DYDTLKEDATCQ
+911 DYDTLKTPATCQ

-930 HCDYCKVKMTG
+930 HCDYCKVQLAG

-956 FNGEIKKN
+956 FNGAIKQN
-964 DDGTHSYACTVAGC
+964 ADGTHSYKCTVEGC
-978 QEYGNATNC
+978 TEYGNATTC
-987 EFTVLVKDVASTCHT
+987 EFTVLVEDVASTCYT
-1002 VGYTIYKCA
+1002 VGYTIHKCA
-1011 TCGKEKRVEKTSY
+1011 TCGKENRVEKTDY
-1024 DFTNHAGGTEVRDI
+1024 DFTNHAGGTEVRNK
-1038 IETKCNSNGFT
+1038 IEPKCNTNGFT

-1057 RAIIKNGTTIT
+1057 GDKIATGTTIT
-1068 ADPSVHPHEDMKDY
+1068 ADPAIYPHENMQDY
-1082 AKVDSTCQNDG
+1082 AKVDSTCQTEG
-1093 WKAYRY
+1093 HKAYRY

-1120 TTYTSNGDG
+1120 TTYTPNGDG

-1136 TCKADVAEPVTDTK
+1136 TCDPTVATPATDTK

-1158 CVDEA
+1158 CVERA

-1168 GGKYGEV
+1168 SGEYGDV

-1207 NVDIDPIT
+1207 DVDIDTIT
-1215 PIAKKD
+1215 PIAKKN
-1221 HVYGLWSTNNDGTHS
+1221 HVYGSWSANNDGTHS
-1236 RSCTTCDATVA
+1236 RSCTTCDATVEE
-1247 NVAKETADCSGGVAT
+1247 VAKETVGCSGGEAT
-1262 CIARAKCAVC
+1262 CIAKAKCSVC
-1272 KAEYGEINIAN
+1272 KAEYGEINSAN

-1311 CCDAIKENGTTIPKL
+1311 CCNAIKEKGTTIPML

-1332 ALENTK
+1332 ALEDTK
-1338 VASTCTEKGSIKY
+1338 VASTCTEKGSIDY
-1351 KCETC
+1351 QCETC
-1356 DATEEKE
+1356 NATEKRE

-1374 ETIVVNDKAATC
+1374 ETIVVNDKAPTC

-1423 NGQHVYSDAVPEYMI
+1423 NGQHVYSAAVPEYMI
-1438 KKIVEEKDAEGNVT
+1438 DEIVEEKDAEGNVT
-1452 SRSFDLKDEEPAYA
+1452 SRSIKLKTEEPDYA
-1466 EKIGYRHDDNY
+1466 EKITYRRADNY

-1502 ADCVNTDSCFVCK
+1502 ADCVNTDICFVCE

-1539 KNGRKAYYVC
+1539 KDGRKAYYVC
-1549 EACGKE
+1549 EDCDKE

-1578 MKHTID
+1578 KKHTID
-1584 RDETPIADNKGN
+1584 RDDTPTQAKDDKGN
-1596 HTYSCSVCGTAIVE
+1596 VIPGKHAYSCSVCGTAIVE
-1610 ACSGGEATCKDKAK
+1610 ACSGGEATCQDKAK

-1630 EYGELNKNKHVK
+1630 GYGELNKNKHVK
-1642 GTTIVESQEPY
+1642 GTIIQGKVDPDR
-1653 KCKPG
+1653 CKPG

-1664 YICCPDVVVYE
+1664 YECCPDVVVYE
-1675 GDIIPATEPH
+1675 GDITPATEPH

-1711 EVEITEVAAGTHD
+1711 EVETTEVAAGTHD

-1756 EIDGVTYKYI
+1756 EIGGVTYKYI

-1883 CDHCGGFLH
+1883 CDHCGGFLQ
-1892 ENEDGTNCNCIC
+1892 ENEDGTNCNCVC